1 MIISKRLFFSDFDE
15 YAICCGITWRQ
26 TNQECFD
33 FITFHYSNC
42 CILPVQTMQNNSKT
56 DRIKSAQYKLES
68 WHYKNLM
75 AFAYEQKIFKKILQI
90 SQVRMFISP
99 VIGPKCQVNW
109 TRWVEMRTKLL
120 RGSGEGMK
128 PRSLSEGT
136 LSQLLLCSIVWNQF
150 QLSNEMKFSLT
161 FTTKSLDKFYFTY
174 KCQCVV
180 LLVHI

>member
-1 MIISKRLFFSDFDE
+1 MQYTVESPEGKQIKNVSTSLHS
-15 YAICCGITWRQ
+15 TTQ
-26 TNQECFD
+26 TAVFYLYKQCK
-33 FITFHYSNC
+33 I
-42 CILPVQTMQNNSKT
+42 T
-56 DRIKSAQYKLES
+56 DRIKSAQYKVES

-128 PRSLSEGT
+128 PRSQSEGT
-136 LSQLLLCSIVWNQF
+136 SSQLLLCSIVWNQF

-180 LLVHI
+180 LLVHM

>member
-1 MIISKRLFFSDFDE
+1 MNTQYTVESPEGKQIKNVSTSLHSTTQTVVFYLYKQ
-15 YAICCGITWRQ
+15 CKITTRQ
-26 TNQECFD
+26 TG
-33 FITFHYSNC
+33 SN
-42 CILPVQTMQNNSKT
+42 LHNT
-56 DRIKSAQYKLES
+56 KSS
-68 WHYKNLM
+68 HDTTKNLM

-90 SQVRMFISP
+90 FQVRMFISP

-136 LSQLLLCSIVWNQF
+136 LSQLLLRSIVWNQF

-180 LLVHI
+180 FLVHM